1 MKKIIYSLIAISLL
15 LVSCDKDDPS
25 DNPEEDIIAGGVYK
39 MYTGVMVTPIK
50 TSVNINDSIYTFN
63 KIEAYYGS
71 YKPTLNNNIF
81 MVNVIDT
88 TKASD
93 YVMFEVFTSF
103 IEPESFFKKDSFA
116 VEYIRIERGGV
127 REDFDDVNTYF
138 YWDDVSY
145 DNLNFSGK
153 ARLKIPDELA
163 GKLNPDIFFPKQE
176 LKFEF

>member
-1 MKKIIYSLIAISLL
+1 MKKIFCSLIAISLL
-15 LVSCDKDDPS
+15 FVSCDKDES
-25 DNPEEDIIAGGVYK
+25 SENPEEDIIVGGVYE
-39 MYTGVMVTPIK
+39 MYTGVMVTPIE
-50 TSVNINDSIYTFN
+50 TNVNINDSIYTFN
-63 KIEAYYGS
+63 IVEAFYGS
-71 YKPTLNNNIF
+71 YQPTLNNNVF

-103 IEPESFFKKDSFA
+103 IEPKSFFKTDSFA
-116 VEYIRIERGGV
+116 VEKIRIKRGGV
-127 REDFDDVNTYF
+127 REDFDDFNTIF
-138 YWDDVSY
+138 YWDEVSY

-153 ARLKIPDELA
+153 ARLKIPDELV